1 MKANVLTAAERKTLI
16 EVALGGLAPDLVV
29 KNARLLNTLSREIIH
44 SDLAIK
50 SGRIAACMPAGTA
63 NWLAS
68 PVHDVGGRYV
78 APGFIDTH
86 VHVESSMLTVREYSR
101 AAVTNGVTMICADP
115 HEIGNVL
122 GIPGMRLLFDEARTV
137 PMKMFLRVPGRI
149 PAMPEWIETSGASI
163 NLEETRN
170 MMDWAAAIC
179 LAGDINPNLL
189 INKDDEQ
196 FEKIA
201 AAIARGMTVSGQ
213 SPGLTGAEL
222 NAFIAAG
229 AEDSHVATSVRE
241 IVENQRLG
249 LRTIVAIRDDALYHP
264 QLRELGKLIRDS
276 GFDTRYLQFCTDDV
290 YANEFV
296 DVGHLNSHVRI
307 AIAAGIDPMTAY
319 QMASL
324 NVAEGMRVERD
335 YGSLTPGKYAD
346 LIVIDDLE
354 RVTVSATM
362 IDGEWVFQQG
372 EYMPGPDTFS
382 YPEWARSTMRVRGEV
397 SAADLKVTVS
407 GTVSASG
414 IAKKARV
421 RSLAMCAPDGDM
433 CNPKDEERFVLEVV
447 DGVVMPDPQQ
457 RVSSLAVI
465 DRHTASGRI
474 GIGFVSQLYVERGA
488 VASTVCHD
496 AHNLMVIGASHQDM
510 AIAANRVIANG
521 GGYAVALNG
530 EILFE
535 MKLPVAGLMSEDP
548 LPVVAQRIRELEFI
562 IYEGL
567 GAPRRFKVLQ
577 QMNFLC
583 LPNIP
588 NYGFT
593 DFGMMSTV
601 ELVSLAPVIAVGDS
615 ALDHY
620 DSVR

>member
-1 MKANVLTAAERKTLI
+1 LKANVLTAAERKTLI
-16 EVALGGLAPDLVV
+16 EVALGTLAPDLVI
-29 KNARLLNTLSREIIH
+29 KNARLLNTLSREISH

-50 SGRIAACMPAGTA
+50 SGRIAACMPTGTA
-63 NWLAS
+63 TWLPA
-68 PVHDVGGRYV
+68 PVHDVGGRHV
-78 APGFIDTH
+78 APGLIDTH

-122 GIPGMRLLFDEARTV
+122 GIPGMRLLFDEALTV

-149 PAMPEWIETSGASI
+149 PAMPEWLETSGARVNI
-163 NLEETRN
+163 EETRSL
-170 MMDWAAAIC
+170 MDWMEAIC
-179 LAGDINPNLL
+179 LAGDINPGLL
-189 INKDDEQ
+189 IQKDDEQ

-201 AAIARGMTVSGQ
+201 NAIARGMTVSGQ

-229 AEDSHVATSVRE
+229 AEDSHVATSVAE
-241 IVENQRLG
+241 IIENQRLG
-249 LRTIVAIRDDALYHP
+249 LRTVVAIRDDALYHKE
-264 QLRELGKLIRDS
+264 LRELGEAIRET
-276 GFDTRYLQFCTDDV
+276 GLDTRYLQFCTDDV

-319 QMASL
+319 QMATL

-362 IDGEWVFQQG
+362 IDGEWAFLDG
-372 EYMPGPDTFS
+372 EYRPGTKTFT
-382 YPEWARSTMRVRGEV
+382 YPQWARSTMRVRGDV
-397 SAADLKVTVS
+397 SAADLAVTAS
-407 GTVSASG
+407 GTVAASG
-414 IAKKARV
+414 NGKMARV
-421 RSLAMCAPDGDM
+421 RALAMCAPNGDM
-433 CNPKDEERFVLEVV
+433 GTPKDEEHVVLEVV
-447 DGVVMPDPQQ
+447 AGVVMPDPRQH
-457 RVSSLAVI
+457 VSSLAVI
-465 DRHTASGRI
+465 DRHKASGRI
-474 GIGFVSQLYVERGA
+474 GLGFVSQLYVERGA

-496 AHNLMVIGASHQDM
+496 AHNLMVIGADHKDM

-521 GGYAVALNG
+521 GGYAVALKG

-535 MKLPVAGLMSEDP
+535 MTLPVAGLMSEDP
-548 LPVVAQRIRELEFI
+548 LPVIAERIRRLEAV
-562 IYEGL
+562 IYEVL

-601 ELVSLAPVIAVGDS
+601 ELVSLDPVIAAGDL
-615 ALDHY
+615 AFKHDGM
-620 DSVR
+620 R